1 MEKQVM
7 KVLLTATVQSHICQ
21 FHKPLMKMLKEKG
34 YEVHVAARNNLAE
47 KNGLAME
54 YADKVFD
61 IPFDRSPVSTRN
73 IKAYKELSK
82 VLSQNKYE
90 IIHTNTPVGGLVT
103 RLAANKYRKK
113 NGTKVFY
120 TAHGFHFYKGAPKKN
135 WLIYYPI
142 EKFSSR
148 LTDKLITITEED
160 YKLAGEKFHCQVE
173 RIHGVGANSSK
184 YYAFSDEEKKSTREE
199 LGIPEDTKV
208 IVNVGELLPNK
219 NQRTAILAMKKVVK
233 VYPTAKLFIAGNGP
247 ELDNLTNLV
256 KENGMENNVEFL
268 GYTLQLNDYYN
279 IADCV
284 VACSFREG
292 LPLNVMEAMLCEDA
306 VVASN
311 NRGHRELVED
321 GVTGFIV
328 EATDIDGFADKI
340 INVLG
345 NPSVYAK
352 PSLEKAQLFTDEN
365 VCEEL
370 KKVYL
375 NVFK

>member
-219 NQRTAILAMKKVVK
+219 NQRTAILAMKKVVE

>member
-1 MEKQVM
+1 M

-219 NQRTAILAMKKVVK
+219 NQRTAILAMKKVVE